1 LLGLILVV
9 SQDGRA
15 LALCNLNRDGQITM
29 NEKPFI
35 VGIGGTL
42 RPGSSTERAVTT
54 CLAAAAKTGAR
65 TAMIRGVDLVLPHY
79 NPDDLSRTE
88 QARNF
93 VEMIRQCD
101 GLIIG
106 SPGYHGSISGLIKN
120 ALDYTEDLR
129 SDERVY
135 LDGRAVGCIATGAGW
150 QSIGSTIAALRSVIH
165 ALRGWPTPLAVGINT
180 SLKVF
185 DNDGRCLDQNTDQQ
199 LSTVAQQVVTFA
211 HAFPGQTS
219 SFKGQVVAA

>member
-1 LLGLILVV
+1 M
-9 SQDGRA
+9 DK
-15 LALCNLNRDGQITM
+15 T
-29 NEKPFI
+29 PFI

-42 RPGSSTERAVTT
+42 RPGSSTERAVSAS
-54 CLAAAAKTGAR
+54 LAAAAKAGAR
-65 TAMIRGVDLVLPHY
+65 TVLVKGVDLLLPHY
-79 NPDDLSRTE
+79 NPDDMSRTE
-88 QARNF
+88 QSRNF
-93 VEMIRQCD
+93 VELIRRCD

-150 QSIGSTIAALRSVIH
+150 QSIGSTIAALRSVAH

-180 SLKVF
+180 SIKTF
-185 DNDGRCLDQNTDQQ
+185 DNEGRCLDKTVEQQ
-199 LSTVAQQVVTFA
+199 LSIIGQQVVTFA
-211 HAFPGQTS
+211 RAFS
-219 SFKGQVVAA
+219 SNIGSFGGGVAAA